1 MYNELINKTVSS
13 KMRKPNQTI
22 SVPKVLRDLNYLK
35 RGERTMDLLA
45 GLGFLGFLVF
55 IVVGLISLFKRNGK
69 AKKNFG
75 IALGLFVLF
84 MIGVANSDSAEEAST
99 EAKTK
104 EVSQEDKEVK
114 SEKEES
120 QKEEKKEV
128 ETSPSTVTEVLTV
141 VKKEMSDKDF
151 KKVKED
157 KLNVEHPKSIS
168 VGNGN
173 VGYVLQATDGI
184 VVASTDGEKI
194 LDVVQFKTMDE
205 VDQYEKDSVANA
217 EAKKKEEAK
226 KEREASKI
234 ALSGSGDTASDALKL
249 KSGWAIFEGTHNGG
263 TNFIVQLQDANGDDL
278 ELLVNTIGSYKGKTF
293 AQIPADG
300 EYFLNINADDAWNFN
315 IYQSPPADVADAP
328 VTLQGNGDD
337 VVFFNAKSDTYKFTF
352 THQGEANFIVMLNG
366 SGLMVNEIG
375 SYSGSTRQNLG
386 TDGFYALVIKADGAW
401 SAKVEK

>member
-1 MYNELINKTVSS
+1 
-13 KMRKPNQTI
+13 
-22 SVPKVLRDLNYLK
+22 
-35 RGERTMDLLA
+35 MDLLA
-45 GLGFLGFLVF
+45 GIGFLGFMVF
-55 IVVGLISLFKRNGK
+55 IVMGVISLFKRTGK

-75 IALGLFVLF
+75 IATGLFVLF
-84 MIGVANSDSAEEAST
+84 IIGAANSDSAEETST

-104 EVSQEDKEVK
+104 EVSQEDKEEK
-114 SEKEES
+114 PQKEES
-120 QKEEKKEV
+120 QKDEKKEV
-128 ETSPSTVTEVLTV
+128 KKSPSTIADVLNV

-151 KKVKED
+151 KKIKED

-184 VVASTDGEKI
+184 VVAITDGEKVF
-194 LDVVQFKTMDE
+194 DVVQFKTMDE
-205 VDQYEKDSVANA
+205 VDQYEKESAANA

-234 ALSGSGDTASDALKL
+234 TLSGSGDAAPDGFKL
-249 KSGWAIFEGTHNGG
+249 KSGWAIFEGNHNGG
-263 TNFIVQLQDANGDDL
+263 ANFIVQLQDPNGNDI
-278 ELLVNTIGSYKGKTF
+278 ELLVNTIGGYKGKTF
-293 AQIPADG
+293 AQIPVDG
-300 EYFLNINADDAWNFN
+300 EYFLNINANGAWNFN
-315 IYQSPPADVADAP
+315 IYQSPPAEVQDAP

-352 THQGEANFIVMLNG
+352 THQGEGNFIVQLNG
-366 SGLMVNEIG
+366 EGLMVNEIG

-386 TDGFYALVIKADGAW
+386 TDGYYALVINADGAW